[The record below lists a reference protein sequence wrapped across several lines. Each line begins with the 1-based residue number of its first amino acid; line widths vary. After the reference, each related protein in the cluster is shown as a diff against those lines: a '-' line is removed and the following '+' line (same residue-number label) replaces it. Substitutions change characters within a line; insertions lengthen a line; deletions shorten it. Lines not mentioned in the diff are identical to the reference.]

1 MGATFLGP
9 MLDYYNISEILT
21 PEERQIQESVR
32 RFLDTEAVPD
42 ISSWW
47 ERGEF
52 PMHLLPGIAKLG
64 IIGANLPKKYGGS
77 SISNVAYGLIMY
89 ELERVDSGLR
99 SFASVQSSLCM
110 EPIMTYGSEEQK
122 RKFLPQIAAGQVIG
136 CFGLTEHSGGSDPN
150 TMQTRAQK
158 DGNHYVLNGTK
169 MWISLGSIA
178 DFAIIWAKDQDDSVR
193 GFIVPT
199 DTQGFVATPIPRT
212 MSLRI
217 SGASELVLE
226 DVRVSADHMLP
237 SASTLSAP
245 LSCLT
250 HARYGIAWGAMGALE
265 SVYLEA
271 LAFAKSRT
279 TFGEPIASRQL
290 VQEKLSAMLSD
301 HTSGLLRALRLGQLK
316 DAEQITYTQVSL
328 AKREN
333 VRGALRGARLGR
345 EILGGSGITLDHSVI
360 RHMLNLETVDTYE
373 GTHDIHTLIIGRD
386 ITGLQA
392 LS

>member
-178 DFAIIWAKDQDDSVR
+178 DFAIIWAKDQHDSVR

-199 DTQGFVATPIPRT
+199 DTQGFVATLIPRT

>member
-1 MGATFLGP
+1 
-9 MLDYYNISEILT
+9 MLDYYNISALLT

-32 RFLDTEAVPD
+32 RFLDTEAVPEV
-42 ISSWW
+42 SSWW

-52 PMHLLPGIAKLG
+52 PMHLLPELAKLG
-64 IIGANLPKKYGGS
+64 IIGANLPKNYGGS
-77 SISNVAYGLIMY
+77 SVSNVAYGLIMY

-99 SFASVQSSLCM
+99 SFASVQNSLCM
-110 EPIMTYGSEEQK
+110 EPIMAYGSEEQK
-122 RKFLPQIAAGQVIG
+122 RKFLPPIAAGQVIG

-150 TMQTRAQK
+150 AMQTRAQK
-158 DGNHYVLNGTK
+158 DGDQYVLNGTK

-178 DFAIIWAKDQDDSVR
+178 DFAIIWAKDQHGTVR

-250 HARYGIAWGAMGALE
+250 HARYGIAWGVMGALE

-316 DAEQITYTQVSL
+316 DADQITYTQVSL

>member
-1 MGATFLGP
+1 
-9 MLDYYNISEILT
+9 MLDYYNISALLT

-32 RFLDTEAVPD
+32 RFLDTDAVPEV
-42 ISSWW
+42 SSWW

-52 PMHLLPGIAKLG
+52 PIHLLPGLSKLG
-64 IIGANLPKKYGGS
+64 IIGANLPKNYGGAS
-77 SISNVAYGLIMY
+77 VSNFAYGLIMY

-99 SFASVQSSLCM
+99 SFVSVQSSLCM

-150 TMQTRAQK
+150 AMQTRAQK
-158 DGNHYVLNGTK
+158 DGDQYVLNGTK

-178 DFAIIWAKDQDDSVR
+178 DFAIIWAKDQNDAVR

-199 DTQGFVATPIPRT
+199 DTQGFVATTVPRT

-217 SGASELVLE
+217 AGASELILE
-226 DVRVSADHMLP
+226 DVRIPAYHMLP
-237 SASTLSAP
+237 AASTLSAP

-265 SVYLEA
+265 SVYSEA

-279 TFGEPIASRQL
+279 TFGQPIASRQL
-290 VQEKLSAMLSD
+290 VQEKLSTMLSD

-316 DAEQITYTQVSL
+316 DTDQITYSQVSL

-345 EILGGSGITLDHSVI
+345 ELLGGSGITLDHSVI

-386 ITGLQA
+386 ITGIQA

>member
-1 MGATFLGP
+1 
-9 MLDYYNISEILT
+9 
-21 PEERQIQESVR
+21 
-32 RFLDTEAVPD
+32 
-42 ISSWW
+42 
-47 ERGEF
+47 
-52 PMHLLPGIAKLG
+52 
-64 IIGANLPKKYGGS
+64 
-77 SISNVAYGLIMY
+77 MY

-99 SFASVQSSLCM
+99 SFASVQNSLCM
-110 EPIMTYGSEEQK
+110 EPIMAYGSEEQK

-150 TMQTRAQK
+150 AMQTRAQK
-158 DGNHYVLNGTK
+158 DGDQYVLNGTK

-178 DFAIIWAKDQDDSVR
+178 DFAIIWAKDQNDAVR

-199 DTQGFVATPIPRT
+199 DTQGFVATTVPRT

-217 SGASELVLE
+217 AGASELILE
-226 DVRVSADHMLP
+226 DVRIPADHMLP
-237 SASTLSAP
+237 AASTRSAP

-265 SVYLEA
+265 SVYSEA

-279 TFGEPIASRQL
+279 TFGQPIASRQL
-290 VQEKLSAMLSD
+290 VQEKLSTMLSD

-316 DAEQITYTQVSL
+316 DTDQITYSQVSL

-345 EILGGSGITLDHSVI
+345 ELLGGSGITLDHSVI

-386 ITGLQA
+386 ITGIQA

>member
-1 MGATFLGP
+1 
-9 MLDYYNISEILT
+9 MLDYYNISALLT

-32 RFLDTEAVPD
+32 RFLDTEAVPE

-52 PMHLLPGIAKLG
+52 PMHLLPGLAKLG
-64 IIGANLPKKYGGS
+64 IIGANLPKNYGGS
-77 SISNVAYGLIMY
+77 SVSNVAYGLIMY

-99 SFASVQSSLCM
+99 SFASVQNSLCM
-110 EPIMTYGSEEQK
+110 EPIMAYGSEEQK
-122 RKFLPQIAAGQVIG
+122 RKFLPPIAAGQVIG

-150 TMQTRAQK
+150 AMQTRAQK
-158 DGNHYVLNGTK
+158 DGDQYVLNGTK

-178 DFAIIWAKDQDDSVR
+178 DFAIIWAKDQHGTVR

-250 HARYGIAWGAMGALE
+250 HARYGIAWGVMGALE

-290 VQEKLSAMLSD
+290 VQEKLSVMLSD

-316 DAEQITYTQVSL
+316 DADQITYTQVSL

>member
-1 MGATFLGP
+1 
-9 MLDYYNISEILT
+9 MLDYYNISALLT

-32 RFLDTEAVPD
+32 RFLDTDAVPEV
-42 ISSWW
+42 SSWW

-52 PMHLLPGIAKLG
+52 PMHLLPGLSKLG
-64 IIGANLPKKYGGS
+64 IIGANLPKNYGGAS
-77 SISNVAYGLIMY
+77 VSNIAYGLIMY

-99 SFASVQSSLCM
+99 SFVSVQSSLCM

-150 TMQTRAQK
+150 AMQTRAQK
-158 DGNHYVLNGTK
+158 DGDQYVLNGTK

-178 DFAIIWAKDQDDSVR
+178 DFAIIWAKDQNDAVR

-199 DTQGFVATPIPRT
+199 DTQGFVATTVPRT

-217 SGASELVLE
+217 AGASELILE
-226 DVRVSADHMLP
+226 DVRIPADHMLP
-237 SASTLSAP
+237 AASTLSAP

-265 SVYLEA
+265 SVYSEA

-279 TFGEPIASRQL
+279 TFGQPIASRQL
-290 VQEKLSAMLSD
+290 VQEKLSTMLSD

-316 DAEQITYTQVSL
+316 DTDQITYSQVSL

-345 EILGGSGITLDHSVI
+345 ELLGGSGITLDHSVI

-386 ITGLQA
+386 ITGIQA

>member
-1 MGATFLGP
+1 
-9 MLDYYNISEILT
+9 MLDYYNISALLT

-32 RFLDTEAVPD
+32 RFLDTDAVPEG
-42 ISSWW
+42 SSWW

-52 PMHLLPGIAKLG
+52 PMHLLPGLSKLG
-64 IIGANLPKKYGGS
+64 IIGANLPKNYGGAS
-77 SISNVAYGLIMY
+77 VSNIAYGLIMY

-99 SFASVQSSLCM
+99 SFVSVQSSLCM

-150 TMQTRAQK
+150 AMQTRAQK
-158 DGNHYVLNGTK
+158 DGDQYVLNGTK

-178 DFAIIWAKDQDDSVR
+178 DFAIIWAKDQNDAVR

-199 DTQGFVATPIPRT
+199 DTQGFVATTVPRT

-217 SGASELVLE
+217 AGASELILE
-226 DVRVSADHMLP
+226 DVRIPADHMLP
-237 SASTLSAP
+237 AASTLSAP

-265 SVYLEA
+265 SVYSEA

-279 TFGEPIASRQL
+279 TFGQPIASRQL
-290 VQEKLSAMLSD
+290 VQEKLSTMLSD

-316 DAEQITYTQVSL
+316 DTDQITYSQVSL

-345 EILGGSGITLDHSVI
+345 ELLGGSGITLDHSVI

-386 ITGLQA
+386 ITGIQA

>member
-1 MGATFLGP
+1 
-9 MLDYYNISEILT
+9 MLDYYNISALLT

-32 RFLDTEAVPD
+32 RFLDTEAVPEV
-42 ISSWW
+42 SSWW

-52 PMHLLPGIAKLG
+52 PMHLLPELAKLG
-64 IIGANLPKKYGGS
+64 IIGANLPKNYGGS
-77 SISNVAYGLIMY
+77 SVSNVAYGLIMY

-99 SFASVQSSLCM
+99 SFASVQHSLCM
-110 EPIMTYGSEEQK
+110 EPIMAYGSEEQK
-122 RKFLPQIAAGQVIG
+122 RKFLPPIAAGQVIG

-150 TMQTRAQK
+150 AMQTRAQK
-158 DGNHYVLNGTK
+158 DGDQYVLNGTK

-178 DFAIIWAKDQDDSVR
+178 DFAIIWAKDQHGTVR

-250 HARYGIAWGAMGALE
+250 HARYGIAWGVMGALE

-316 DAEQITYTQVSL
+316 DADQITYTQVSL

>member
-1 MGATFLGP
+1 
-9 MLDYYNISEILT
+9 MLDYYNISALLT

-32 RFLDTEAVPD
+32 RFLDTEAVPE

-52 PMHLLPGIAKLG
+52 PMHLLPGLAKLG
-64 IIGANLPKKYGGS
+64 IIGANLPKNYGGS
-77 SISNVAYGLIMY
+77 SVSNVAYGLIMY

-99 SFASVQSSLCM
+99 SFASVQNSLCM
-110 EPIMTYGSEEQK
+110 EPIMAYGSEEQK
-122 RKFLPQIAAGQVIG
+122 RKFLPPIAAGQVIG

-150 TMQTRAQK
+150 AMQTRAQK
-158 DGNHYVLNGTK
+158 DGDQYVLNGTK

-178 DFAIIWAKDQDDSVR
+178 DFAIIWAKDQHGTVR

-250 HARYGIAWGAMGALE
+250 HARYGIAWGVMGALE

-316 DAEQITYTQVSL
+316 DADQITYTQVSL

>member
-1 MGATFLGP
+1 
-9 MLDYYNISEILT
+9 MLDYYNISALLT

-32 RFLDTEAVPD
+32 RFLDTDAVPEV
-42 ISSWW
+42 SSWW

-52 PMHLLPGIAKLG
+52 PMHLLPGLSKLG
-64 IIGANLPKKYGGS
+64 IIGANLPKNYGGAS
-77 SISNVAYGLIMY
+77 VSNIAYGLIMY

-99 SFASVQSSLCM
+99 SFVSVQSSLCM

-150 TMQTRAQK
+150 AMQTRAQK
-158 DGNHYVLNGTK
+158 DGDQYVLNGTK

-178 DFAIIWAKDQDDSVR
+178 DFAIIWAKDQNDAVR

-199 DTQGFVATPIPRT
+199 DTQGFVATTVPRT

-217 SGASELVLE
+217 AGASELILE
-226 DVRVSADHMLP
+226 DVRIPADHMLP
-237 SASTLSAP
+237 AASTLSAP

-265 SVYLEA
+265 SVYSEA

-279 TFGEPIASRQL
+279 TFGQAIASRQL
-290 VQEKLSAMLSD
+290 VQEKLSTMLSD
-301 HTSGLLRALRLGQLK
+301 HTSGRLRALRLGQLK
-316 DAEQITYTQVSL
+316 DTDQITYSQVSL

-345 EILGGSGITLDHSVI
+345 ELLGGSGITLDHSVI

-386 ITGLQA
+386 ITGSQA

>member
-1 MGATFLGP
+1 
-9 MLDYYNISEILT
+9 MLDYYNISALLT

-32 RFLDTEAVPD
+32 RFLDTDAVPEV
-42 ISSWW
+42 SSWW

-52 PMHLLPGIAKLG
+52 PMHLLPGLSKLG
-64 IIGANLPKKYGGS
+64 IIGANLPKNYGGAS
-77 SISNVAYGLIMY
+77 VSNIAYGLIMY

-99 SFASVQSSLCM
+99 SFVSVQSSLCM

-150 TMQTRAQK
+150 AMQTRAQK
-158 DGNHYVLNGTK
+158 DGDQYVLNGTK

-178 DFAIIWAKDQDDSVR
+178 DFAIIWAKDQNDAVR

-199 DTQGFVATPIPRT
+199 DTQGFVATTVPRT

-217 SGASELVLE
+217 AGASELILE
-226 DVRVSADHMLP
+226 DVRIPADHMLP
-237 SASTLSAP
+237 AASTLSAP

-265 SVYLEA
+265 SVYSEA

-279 TFGEPIASRQL
+279 TFGQPIASRQL
-290 VQEKLSAMLSD
+290 VQEKLSTMLSD

-316 DAEQITYTQVSL
+316 DTDQITYSQVSL
-328 AKREN
+328 AYREN

-345 EILGGSGITLDHSVI
+345 ELLGGSGITLDHSVI

-386 ITGLQA
+386 ITGIQA

>member
-1 MGATFLGP
+1 
-9 MLDYYNISEILT
+9 MLDYYNISALLT

-32 RFLDTEAVPD
+32 RFLDTEAVPE

-52 PMHLLPGIAKLG
+52 PMHLLPELAKLG
-64 IIGANLPKKYGGS
+64 IIGANLPKNYGGS
-77 SISNVAYGLIMY
+77 SVSNVAYGLIMY

-99 SFASVQSSLCM
+99 SFASVQNSLCM
-110 EPIMTYGSEEQK
+110 EPIMAYGSEEQK
-122 RKFLPQIAAGQVIG
+122 RKFLPPIAAGQVIG

-150 TMQTRAQK
+150 AMQTRAQK
-158 DGNHYVLNGTK
+158 DGDQYVLNGTK

-178 DFAIIWAKDQDDSVR
+178 DFAIIWAKDQHGTVR

-250 HARYGIAWGAMGALE
+250 HARYGIAWGVMGALE

-316 DAEQITYTQVSL
+316 DADQITYTQVSL

>member
-178 DFAIIWAKDQDDSVR
+178 DFAIIWAKDQHDSVR

-279 TFGEPIASRQL
+279 TFGEPFASRQL

>member
-1 MGATFLGP
+1 MGATFLCP
-9 MLDYYNISEILT
+9 MLDYYNISALLT

-32 RFLDTEAVPD
+32 RFLDTDAVPEV
-42 ISSWW
+42 SSWW

-52 PMHLLPGIAKLG
+52 PIHLLPGLSKLG
-64 IIGANLPKKYGGS
+64 IIGANLPKNYGGAS
-77 SISNVAYGLIMY
+77 VSNIAYGLIMY

-99 SFASVQSSLCM
+99 SFVSVQSSLCM

-136 CFGLTEHSGGSDPN
+136 CFGLTEHSGGSAPN
-150 TMQTRAQK
+150 ALLTRAQK
-158 DGNHYVLNGTK
+158 DGDQSVLNGTK

-178 DFAIIWAKDQDDSVR
+178 DFAIIWAKDQNDAVR

-199 DTQGFVATPIPRT
+199 DTQGFVATTVPRT

-217 SGASELVLE
+217 AGASELILE
-226 DVRVSADHMLP
+226 DVRIPADHMLP
-237 SASTLSAP
+237 AASTLSAP

-265 SVYLEA
+265 SVYSEA

-279 TFGEPIASRQL
+279 TFGQPIASRQL
-290 VQEKLSAMLSD
+290 VQEKLSTMLSD

-316 DAEQITYTQVSL
+316 DTDQITYSQVSL

-345 EILGGSGITLDHSVI
+345 ELLGGSGITLDHSVI

-386 ITGLQA
+386 ITGIQA

>member
-1 MGATFLGP
+1 
-9 MLDYYNISEILT
+9 MLDYYNISALLT

-32 RFLDTEAVPD
+32 RFLDTDAVPEV
-42 ISSWW
+42 SSWW

-52 PMHLLPGIAKLG
+52 PMHLLPGLSKLG
-64 IIGANLPKKYGGS
+64 IIGANLPKNYGGAS
-77 SISNVAYGLIMY
+77 VSNIAYGLIMY

-99 SFASVQSSLCM
+99 SFVSVQSSLCM

-150 TMQTRAQK
+150 AMQTRAQK
-158 DGNHYVLNGTK
+158 DGDQYVLNGTK

-178 DFAIIWAKDQDDSVR
+178 DFAIIWAKDQNDAVR
-193 GFIVPT
+193 GFIVHT
-199 DTQGFVATPIPRT
+199 DTQGFVATTVPRT

-217 SGASELVLE
+217 AGASELILE
-226 DVRVSADHMLP
+226 DMRIPADHMLP
-237 SASTLSAP
+237 AASTLSAP

-265 SVYLEA
+265 SVYSEA

-279 TFGEPIASRQL
+279 TFGQPIASRQL
-290 VQEKLSAMLSD
+290 VQEKLSTMLSD

-316 DAEQITYTQVSL
+316 DTDQITYSQVSL

-345 EILGGSGITLDHSVI
+345 ELLGGSGITLDHSVI

-386 ITGLQA
+386 ITGIQA

>member
-178 DFAIIWAKDQDDSVR
+178 DFAIIWAKDQHDSVR

-226 DVRVSADHMLP
+226 DVRVSANHMLP

>member
-1 MGATFLGP
+1 MGATFLEP
-9 MLDYYNISEILT
+9 MLDYYNISDLLT

-32 RFLDTEAVPD
+32 RFLDTDAIPD
-42 ISSWW
+42 IASWW

-52 PMHLLPGIAKLG
+52 PMHLLTGIAELG
-64 IIGANLPKKYGGS
+64 IIGANLPKNYGGA

-99 SFASVQSSLCM
+99 SFVSVQSSLCM
-110 EPIMTYGSEEQK
+110 EPILAYGSEEQK

-150 TMQTRAQK
+150 AMQTRAQK
-158 DGNHYVLNGTK
+158 DGDHYVLNGTK

-178 DFAIIWAKDQDDSVR
+178 DFALIWAKDQNDAVR

-199 DTQGFVATPIPRT
+199 DTQGFVATTVPRT

-226 DVRVSADHMLP
+226 DVRVSADYMLP
-237 SASTLSAP
+237 TASTLSAP

-271 LAFAKSRT
+271 LSFAKSRT

-301 HTSGLLRALRLGQLK
+301 HTSGLLRAFRLGQLK

>member
-226 DVRVSADHMLP
+226 DVRVSANHMLP

>member
-1 MGATFLGP
+1 
-9 MLDYYNISEILT
+9 MLDYYNISALLT

-32 RFLDTEAVPD
+32 RFLDTDAVPEV
-42 ISSWW
+42 SSWW

-52 PMHLLPGIAKLG
+52 PMHLLTWLSKLV
-64 IIGANLPKKYGGS
+64 IIGANLPKNYGGAS
-77 SISNVAYGLIMY
+77 VSNIAYGLIMY

-99 SFASVQSSLCM
+99 SFVSVQSSLCM

-122 RKFLPQIAAGQVIG
+122 RKFLPKIAAGQVIG

-150 TMQTRAQK
+150 AMQTRAQK
-158 DGNHYVLNGTK
+158 DGDQYVLNGTK

-178 DFAIIWAKDQDDSVR
+178 DFAIIWAKDQNDAVR

-199 DTQGFVATPIPRT
+199 DTQGFVATTVPRT

-217 SGASELVLE
+217 AGASELILE
-226 DVRVSADHMLP
+226 DVRIPAYHMLAA
-237 SASTLSAP
+237 ASTLSAP

-265 SVYLEA
+265 SVYSEA

-279 TFGEPIASRQL
+279 TFGQPIASRQL
-290 VQEKLSAMLSD
+290 VQEKLSTMLSD

-316 DAEQITYTQVSL
+316 DTDQITYSQVSL

-345 EILGGSGITLDHSVI
+345 ELLGGSGITLDHSVI

-386 ITGLQA
+386 ITGIQA

>member
-1 MGATFLGP
+1 
-9 MLDYYNISEILT
+9 MLDYYNISALLT

-32 RFLDTEAVPD
+32 RFLDTDAVPEV
-42 ISSWW
+42 SYWW

-52 PMHLLPGIAKLG
+52 PIHLLPGLSKLG
-64 IIGANLPKKYGGS
+64 IIGANLPKNYGGAS
-77 SISNVAYGLIMY
+77 VSNIAYGLIMY

-99 SFASVQSSLCM
+99 SFVSVQSSLCM

-136 CFGLTEHSGGSDPN
+136 CFGLPEHSGGSDPN
-150 TMQTRAQK
+150 AMQTRAQK
-158 DGNHYVLNGTK
+158 DGDQYVLNGTK

-178 DFAIIWAKDQDDSVR
+178 DFAIIWAKDQNDAVR

-199 DTQGFVATPIPRT
+199 DTQGFVATTVPRT

-217 SGASELVLE
+217 AGASELILE
-226 DVRVSADHMLP
+226 DVRIPADHMLP
-237 SASTLSAP
+237 AASTLSAP

-265 SVYLEA
+265 SVYSEA

-279 TFGEPIASRQL
+279 TFGQPIASRQL
-290 VQEKLSAMLSD
+290 VQEKLSTMLSD

-316 DAEQITYTQVSL
+316 DTDQITYSQVSL

-345 EILGGSGITLDHSVI
+345 ELLGGSGITLDHSVI

-386 ITGLQA
+386 ITGIQA

>member
-199 DTQGFVATPIPRT
+199 DTQGFVATLIPRT

>member
-178 DFAIIWAKDQDDSVR
+178 DFAIIWAKDQHDSVR